1 MQRQWESDNAANARG
16 AHNAFSSYHGVT
28 VMHAFN
34 YICCGR
40 KLVECDSCHV
50 SSIAHTMH
58 DSQGSLQPASGP
70 RQRIPHHIEF
80 PIDDAALRRLL
91 EARATCMLHHVFSFA
106 WGCEN
111 YE

>member
-1 MQRQWESDNAANARG
+1 M
-16 AHNAFSSYHGVT
+16 
-28 VMHAFN
+28 
-34 YICCGR
+34 
-40 KLVECDSCHV
+40 LVECDSCHV

-58 DSQGSLQPASGP
+58 DSQGRLHQVES
-70 RQRIPHHIEF
+70 
-80 PIDDAALRRLL
+80 PIDDAELRRCL